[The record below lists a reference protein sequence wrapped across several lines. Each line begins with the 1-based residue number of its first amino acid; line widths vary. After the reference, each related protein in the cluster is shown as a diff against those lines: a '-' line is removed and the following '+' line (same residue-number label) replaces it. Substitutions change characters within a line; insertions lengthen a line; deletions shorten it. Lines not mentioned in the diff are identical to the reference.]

1 MYQRDLR
8 GDSSR
13 NDSQES
19 EKLKKSNKIDW
30 KYLCQ
35 NENAI
40 DIFKEEEGKQP
51 NCFDISIGGN
61 IYSCLSSSMKIKP
74 YEIKSTSFVMNY

>member
-1 MYQRDLR
+1 MQLHEISNLYRVANFQQLMYQRDLR

-19 EKLKKSNKIDW
+19 EELKKSSKIDW
-30 KYLCQ
+30 ESLCQ

-40 DIFKEEEGKQP
+40 DIFKEEEKQP
-51 NCFDISIGGN
+51 NYFDISIG
-61 IYSCLSSSMKIKP
+61 
-74 YEIKSTSFVMNY
+74 

>member
-1 MYQRDLR
+1 MYQRGLR

-19 EKLKKSNKIDW
+19 EELKKSSKIDW
-30 KYLCQ
+30 EYLCQ

-40 DIFKEEEGKQP
+40 DIFKEEEKQP
-51 NCFDISIGGN
+51 NYFDISIGGN
-61 IYSCLSSSMKIKP
+61 LYSCLSSSMEIKQ
-74 YEIKSTSFVMNY
+74 YEIKSTSLVMSY